1 LKPFVH
7 HGETFAYYM
16 WNLEHSV
23 GKGGQNS
30 SAVDTSYI
38 QWYYTLAAKNV
49 LTVPERRSIYAR
61 VKVTGV
67 CSGQDGDPLVD
78 SITAHQRGLNHPI
91 IDGRVSVATGTGKIG
106 LKAFFVLRIGAR
118 LAYMYPRLWPRLDLM
133 PECPTTVAATSLAA
147 IPHQAG
153 VGPG

>member
-1 LKPFVH
+1 
-7 HGETFAYYM
+7 M

-49 LTVPERRSIYAR
+49 LTVPDRRAIYGR
-61 VKVTGV
+61 VKVTGI

-78 SITAHQRGLNHPI
+78 AIIAHQRGISHPV
-91 IDGRVSVATGTGKIG
+91 IDGRISVAHGTGKIG
-106 LKAFFVLRIGAR
+106 LKAFFVLRLGAR

-133 PECPTTVAATSLAA
+133 PECPTIVAQAALEA
-147 IPHQAG
+147 IPHQVAA
-153 VGPG
+153 GPG